1 MPLCCFFVSFLFFSF
16 FFKENEEDKKKK
28 VNVITNRRFLSSW
41 VYNIN
46 ADDIANTGEQ
56 MNGKMKKKKKKKE
69 EDKETKMDFEKVMK
83 IKRNDINNGH
93 IM

>member
-1 MPLCCFFVSFLFFSF
+1 MLFFVSFLFFSF
-16 FFKENEEDKKKK
+16 FFFKRTKKIKKKE

-46 ADDIANTGEQ
+46 ANTGEKV
-56 MNGKMKKKKKKKE
+56 NGKMEKKKKKE
-69 EDKETKMDFEKVMK
+69 EDKETKMDFEKVTK